1 MHLDEQLKQ
10 HVFSLPMELKAEVL
24 DFVLFLEQNREKL
37 AKDHL
42 KALMSSVPASVN
54 LADELIADRRLEA
67 EKEQKDMSK

>member
-1 MHLDEQLKQ
+1 MHLDEQLQQ
-10 HVFSLPMELKAEVL
+10 HLFSLPMALKAEVL
-24 DFVLFLEQNREKL
+24 DFVLFLEQKQERQ

-67 EKEQKDMSK
+67 EKEQKDRTK